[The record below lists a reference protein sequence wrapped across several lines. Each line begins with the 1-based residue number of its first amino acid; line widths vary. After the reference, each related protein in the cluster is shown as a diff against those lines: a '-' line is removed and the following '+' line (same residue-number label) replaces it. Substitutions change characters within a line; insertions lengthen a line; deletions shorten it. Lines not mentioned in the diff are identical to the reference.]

1 MHWFRIL
8 LVSAALACAVVAP
21 PAWAASSEDAQRAGQ
36 IQLQAKDAWDAG
48 KTAEALR
55 LAQRA
60 ISLDDG
66 AATWLAQ
73 QIRIEAL
80 EEQGRYEEAMGH
92 LRRYLRLDDLFPE
105 HVAWGKEA
113 KARIGPKYDA
123 WLAAKKQREARR
135 GIGAGLA
142 IGGAVPLA
150 LGAGWLANYGIKT
163 GSGLPKED
171 YEGFV
176 DGGVAMLIAGGVM
189 EGIGI
194 ALIASSADGP
204 ATAGIQ
210 PQAHLVVAPAPGG
223 MSVGLTGRW

>member
-1 MHWFRIL
+1 MRWFRIL
-8 LVSAALACAVVAP
+8 LLSVTLACAAP
-21 PAWAASSEDAQRAGQ
+21 ASSAWAASAEDSQRAGQ

-48 KTAEALR
+48 KTADALR

-80 EEQGRYEEAMGH
+80 EEQGRYEEAMSH

-105 HVAWGKEA
+105 HVAWGEEA

-135 GIGAGLA
+135 GIGVGMAV
-142 IGGAVPLA
+142 GGAVPLA
-150 LGAGWLANYGIKT
+150 LGAGWLANYGAKT
-163 GSGLPKED
+163 GAGLPKED

-176 DGGVAMLIAGGVM
+176 DGGVAMLIAGGIM
-189 EGIGI
+189 EGVGI

-204 ATAGIQ
+204 ATAAL
-210 PQAHLVVAPAPGG
+210 PRDAHLVIAPAPGG
-223 MSVGLTGRW
+223 VSVGLTGRW